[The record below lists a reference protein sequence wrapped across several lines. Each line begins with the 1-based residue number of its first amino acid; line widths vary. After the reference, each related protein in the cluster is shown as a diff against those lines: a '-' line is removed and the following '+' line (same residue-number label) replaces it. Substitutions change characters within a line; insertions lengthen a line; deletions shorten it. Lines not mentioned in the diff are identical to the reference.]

1 MEFKFKDKSEFLSKL
16 EELLKKGL
24 TPKQMSLVMPHP
36 DHDIEHLVEHYW
48 KPSKLKFFTLAGG
61 LTGCLSGYAL
71 TSWTSYDWQLVTGG
85 KPFASIPAYTVIAF
99 ELTILL
105 GALAS
110 FAGLLL
116 MGRLPRFSK
125 MLTPDNYGNEYVI
138 ILNEDK

>member
-1 MEFKFKDKSEFLSKL
+1 MEYRFKNKQEFMEKL
-16 EELLKKGL
+16 EEFLKKGYTKNQL
-24 TPKQMSLVMPHP
+24 SFVIPNP

-61 LTGCLSGYAL
+61 LTGCLTGFVFTTWTAL
-71 TSWTSYDWQLVTGG
+71 DWKLVTGG
-85 KPFASIPAYTVIAF
+85 KPFFSIPAYTVIAF

-110 FAGLLL
+110 FAGLLIL
-116 MGRLPRFSK
+116 GRLPRFSK
-125 MLTPDNYGNEYVI
+125 MLNPDDYGNEFVI